1 MQGEGQEFE
10 SPRLHQPAPGSSQ
23 RRNRSC
29 ARPHSPITE
38 DSGWTPGRPNLPR
51 RCCRRLR
58 GRSSSRLRVSPTVV
72 LLIRDLHKELTDQ
85 RTAGNRR
92 SGNGPVARL
101 GGQHLDNWNCC
112 SAVNR
117 SSISPSQD
125 KDTIPID
132 PVRDWPPGQ
141 MLEGVK
147 LQRARGGCLG
157 AKSR

>member
-1 MQGEGQEFE
+1 MTVPGIDVALAVSIVVAVGEFSRFE
-10 SPRLHQPAPGSSQ
+10 DPNRLVSYLGLNP
-23 RRNRSC
+23 
-29 ARPHSPITE
+29 
-38 DSGWTPGRPNLPR
+38 
-51 RCCRRLR
+51 R
-58 GRSSSRLRVSPTVV
+58 GR
-72 LLIRDLHKELTDQ
+72 Q
-85 RTAGNRR
+85 

>member
-10 SPRLHQPAPGSSQ
+10 SPRLHHLLVNQRSGGSDPAQGST
-23 RRNRSC
+23 
-29 ARPHSPITE
+29 SPITE
-38 DSGWTPGRPNLPR
+38 DSGWTPGRPKPQGAVLRTAPR
-51 RCCRRLR
+51 Q
-58 GRSSSRLRVSPTVV
+58 V
-72 LLIRDLHKELTDQ
+72 LEPSLCPPLVPLIRDLRPELTDQ
-85 RTAGNRR
+85 RTAG
-92 SGNGPVARL
+92 SPARQRT
-101 GGQHLDNWNCC
+101 GRPPRGQHLDNWNCC